1 MCLAVHKDAKILI
14 ANEDIIVYKG
24 IYIEFDNKYKSP
36 YQEYIYIKNKTYKN
50 EHTIE
55 KLSVAKEFFFDEEE
69 VNIIKKSRIKKE
81 NIKCIK
87 YGYHFA
93 FSPTRLSNKR
103 YVTKIVKCIIPKGSK
118 YIIGIDKNLGVSD
131 TIILL

>member
-1 MCLAVHKDAKILI
+1 MIINIKLLI
-14 ANEDIIVYKG
+14 KN
-24 IYIEFDNKYKSP
+24 
-36 YQEYIYIKNKTYKN
+36 IYIKNKIYKN

-55 KLSVAKEFFFDEEE
+55 KLSIVKGSFFDIEEF
-69 VNIIKKSRIKKE
+69 NIVKKSRIKKE
-81 NIKCIK
+81 NIKYIK

-93 FSPTRLSNKR
+93 FSSTRLSNKM
-103 YVTKIVKCIIPKGSK
+103 YVTKIVKCIIPKNSK